1 MNPSHTP
8 NMDAVNKLEFHV
20 RKLPTRSVTLF
31 PTRAQ
36 VSRELASVQLKV
48 SRRPIYHSSSV
59 NLD

>member
-1 MNPSHTP
+1 
-8 NMDAVNKLEFHV
+8 MDAVNKLEFHV